1 MLFKLRREG
10 WVHETSLTPPFFFF
24 IKVPV
29 SSQEGARPC
38 ICVLAVSILPLSM
51 IFRTVPKVSFFL
63 HFLAR
68 PT

>member
-1 MLFKLRREG
+1 
-10 WVHETSLTPPFFFF
+10 VP
-24 IKVPV
+24 PV

-51 IFRTVPKVSFFL
+51 IFRTVPKMSFFL